1 MLDPQFREFEGRT
14 EWKTEKMAK
23 RDAAFEA
30 YAKLY
35 YAGLV
40 NDNLLPAHV
49 SDYENVLEV
58 DKRPGLVQVPSPS
71 SPWAGIAAAWQT
83 TNRFYQSIVEITSS
97 KAQAPVF
104 PQMVMVLPF
113 PLPCDI
119 SFPLYWNED
128 TTLTASLSCS
138 TAKFDPNLL
147 KLAGTTTHILLS
159 SIFASRM
166 VAECM
171 DFSCLFLPKLN
182 KMSVASIKK
191 WCESVKGTMSA
202 AELTSYDADT
212 LEELGMV
219 RCLSKYLQ
227 YKRPLV
233 AEKCVYTKRVV
244 EDSANDD
251 NNTDEDIDA
260 EEELHFEGPAWPKR
274 TDFLHPVQNTE
285 VAKKMHTSRRCH
297 PVSESHVDK
306 LPTKYARFA
315 QFIPSILHNIGNHL
329 IAQELKQTIL
339 TSIAFNGLDL
349 ILTAISASAARER
362 TNYQRLEFY
371 GDCQLKLHTSL
382 QLAATNPMWHEDL
395 LSRHKDAIV
404 SNTRLSRAAV
414 ETGLH
419 RFILLKVFTGARW
432 RPFYN
437 SDHLGA
443 GEPESTRDIST
454 KVLADVVESLIGAAT
469 VDGGH
474 EKTLKCLQ
482 IFLPDV
488 KWDTYESRIQKL
500 YDDAEPDIPN
510 TPMSTL
516 KQIEG
521 IVGYEFTKKSLLLAA
536 FTHPS
541 CPTPGLT
548 YQRLEFIGDSVLD
561 SIVVRALFE
570 SPKKF
575 PHYQMHLMRS
585 ALVNA
590 DFLAFLAMNT
600 STDVLRGEI
609 SSVSPARNGR
619 NNTATVTTET
629 TVHHVAL
636 WQHMRHS
643 HSRDFLQPQ
652 RRASKRFERYRVDIA
667 NALDTSRTYPW
678 TLLSHVGAGKFF
690 SDLIESVLG
699 AILID
704 SRGSMDACHAFLERV
719 GLMKYLRR
727 VLHEDIDVMHPKERL
742 GVIAGKRNL
751 KVLYL
756 PERVRPEDD
765 GEEVNGDRDGDARR
779 WKCLV
784 RVGGEDVAQADG
796 AISRLEAESKAA
808 EAAIATMQMA
818 HVHIADEPVGLPED
832 DGEENGE
839 VVPEPDGEDGETE
852 CGIYVLV

>member
-1 MLDPQFREFEGRT
+1 
-14 EWKTEKMAK
+14 
-23 RDAAFEA
+23 
-30 YAKLY
+30 
-35 YAGLV
+35 
-40 NDNLLPAHV
+40 
-49 SDYENVLEV
+49 
-58 DKRPGLVQVPSPS
+58 
-71 SPWAGIAAAWQT
+71 
-83 TNRFYQSIVEITSS
+83 
-97 KAQAPVF
+97 
-104 PQMVMVLPF
+104 
-113 PLPCDI
+113 
-119 SFPLYWNED
+119 
-128 TTLTASLSCS
+128 
-138 TAKFDPNLL
+138 
-147 KLAGTTTHILLS
+147 
-159 SIFASRM
+159 
-166 VAECM
+166 
-171 DFSCLFLPKLN
+171 
-182 KMSVASIKK
+182 
-191 WCESVKGTMSA
+191 
-202 AELTSYDADT
+202 
-212 LEELGMV
+212 
-219 RCLSKYLQ
+219 
-227 YKRPLV
+227 
-233 AEKCVYTKRVV
+233 
-244 EDSANDD
+244 
-251 NNTDEDIDA
+251 
-260 EEELHFEGPAWPKR
+260 
-274 TDFLHPVQNTE
+274 
-285 VAKKMHTSRRCH
+285 
-297 PVSESHVDK
+297 
-306 LPTKYARFA
+306 
-315 QFIPSILHNIGNHL
+315 
-329 IAQELKQTIL
+329 
-339 TSIAFNGLDL
+339 
-349 ILTAISASAARER
+349 
-362 TNYQRLEFY
+362 
-371 GDCQLKLHTSL
+371 
-382 QLAATNPMWHEDL
+382 
-395 LSRHKDAIV
+395 
-404 SNTRLSRAAV
+404 
-414 ETGLH
+414 
-419 RFILLKVFTGARW
+419 
-432 RPFYN
+432 
-437 SDHLGA
+437 
-443 GEPESTRDIST
+443 
-454 KVLADVVESLIGAAT
+454 
-469 VDGGH
+469 
-474 EKTLKCLQ
+474 
-482 IFLPDV
+482 
-488 KWDTYESRIQKL
+488 
-500 YDDAEPDIPN
+500 
-510 TPMSTL
+510 
-516 KQIEG
+516 
-521 IVGYEFTKKSLLLAA
+521 
-536 FTHPS
+536 
-541 CPTPGLT
+541 
-548 YQRLEFIGDSVLD
+548 
-561 SIVVRALFE
+561 
-570 SPKKF
+570 
-575 PHYQMHLMRS
+575 MHLMRS